1 MEARRIGVC
10 GAILLL
16 SWLLETH
23 AAFPQSTPHVPTEL
37 PVISPLASNP
47 EIDKLVRAGKWR
59 ELVSLSTELQRKDPD
74 NPMLLYWIG
83 ASHLQ
88 LHEAIPAVQ
97 AFRLAERLGLNTAPM
112 HEDLGLA
119 YYDLNQFVLFE
130 EEMRRAMAVE
140 PGNSKPY
147 YYLGLYRWTIRSD
160 ASGALDFFEKAIH
173 LAPDDWKSVYQSG
186 NCFEQTGK
194 LEEARQRYHTA
205 IELLNQTGAK
215 FGWPYQ
221 GMARLLLD
229 ENPQAALSMA
239 QKAVELQP
247 DEPSHHA
254 VLADVYERLG
264 RLPDA
269 LHEAQIAAAQNPND
283 SKTHYALYKLYR
295 QAGDARA
302 KSELEIFQQTRALYD
317 AD

>member
-119 YYDLNQFVLFE
+119 YYDLNQVRPLRGRNE
-130 EEMRRAMAVE
+130 ESHGRRA
-140 PGNSKPY
+140 
-147 YYLGLYRWTIRSD
+147 
-160 ASGALDFFEKAIH
+160 
-173 LAPDDWKSVYQSG
+173 
-186 NCFEQTGK
+186 
-194 LEEARQRYHTA
+194 RQLQA
-205 IELLNQTGAK
+205 
-215 FGWPYQ
+215 
-221 GMARLLLD
+221 LLLPGTLPLD
-229 ENPQAALSMA
+229 DSIGR
-239 QKAVELQP
+239 
-247 DEPSHHA
+247 
-254 VLADVYERLG
+254 ER
-264 RLPDA
+264 
-269 LHEAQIAAAQNPND
+269 
-283 SKTHYALYKLYR
+283 S
-295 QAGDARA
+295 
-302 KSELEIFQQTRALYD
+302 S
-317 AD
+317 